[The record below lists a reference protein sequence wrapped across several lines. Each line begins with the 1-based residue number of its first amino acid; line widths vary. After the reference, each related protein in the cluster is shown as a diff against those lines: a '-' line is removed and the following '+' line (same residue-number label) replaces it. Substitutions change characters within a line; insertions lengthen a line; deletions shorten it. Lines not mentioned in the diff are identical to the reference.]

1 MHSHFYR
8 FVKLVS
14 DLIHYNIYLIYI
26 SMSSQYQFL
35 NHGAQ
40 DQTLC
45 SSAQVFLLGCFMIGL
60 MSKSFICHIS
70 SLKI

>member
-1 MHSHFYR
+1 
-8 FVKLVS
+8 
-14 DLIHYNIYLIYI
+14 
-26 SMSSQYQFL
+26 MSSQYQFL